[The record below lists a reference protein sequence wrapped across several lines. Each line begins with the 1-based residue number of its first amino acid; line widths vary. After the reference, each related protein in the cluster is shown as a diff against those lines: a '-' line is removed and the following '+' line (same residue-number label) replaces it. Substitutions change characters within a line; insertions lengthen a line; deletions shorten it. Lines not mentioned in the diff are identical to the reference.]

1 MKRSALIAGLLGL
14 LSLAVPAASQQ
25 NLLPQLSLDAA
36 GACRQL
42 SVRDRDSNAM
52 VPMGCLS
59 GGKWRLPPNGLA
71 PLPEGETT
79 LGGAFASRQKVF
91 RYDPRVYG
99 ATCNGSGAG
108 DDNGI
113 ASVLS
118 AIQAIGGGALLI
130 PGKCVISQPK
140 TVTGVPVAVV
150 GDGLA
155 VSQLIGSASFPAGN
169 KFLLRI
175 DIMNGSDGTV
185 SVNGVSFRT
194 LQAEVASGLEI
205 EAIQSNLEER
215 VQISHTE
222 FRGVDP
228 GAHGFAYGIRLRNVN
243 TPKVS
248 NVTITGRQSGGGG
261 PAALTNMDA
270 CFDIVNTLPGMT
282 NYVFSDTRCNAAK
295 RAYSVAGYMEGL
307 YCGRCINVAVGYG
320 WYMRPGQQTPLV
332 NIFSSHT
339 DFFNAAVDIADF
351 TQGAYYGNLFYHRAD
366 STANGVCYQM
376 LRVKESQILGGECV
390 NYADTTSLVGV
401 QWSASNDNIVGD
413 MILSKVNT
421 GIVNLNGSAG
431 NVYRRGRWINV
442 PSGAGEHGN
451 GGDNSN
457 VCIGY
462 NAAC

>member
-1 MKRSALIAGLLGL
+1 MRKLILAAL
-14 LSLAVPAASQQ
+14 LALATWPVYGQALPKPSYRAIILPDNDQGSVGDTSGMSVRLTPGP
-25 NLLPQLSLDAA
+25 LLP
-36 GACRQL
+36 
-42 SVRDRDSNAM
+42 
-52 VPMGCLS
+52 
-59 GGKWRLPPNGLA
+59 GGYLKI
-71 PLPEGETT
+71 PE
-79 LGGAFASRQKVF
+79 AFAQIQARTQRVF
-91 RYDPRVYG
+91 RFDPRVYG
-99 ATCNGSGAG
+99 ATCNGNGTG
-108 DDNGI
+108 DDPGFNGAI
-113 ASVLS
+113 AALQT
-118 AIQAIGGGALLI
+118 AGGGALLI
-130 PGKCVISQPK
+130 PGKWVISQPK

-155 VSQLIGSASFPAGN
+155 VSQLIGSDSFPAGN

-228 GAHGFAYGIRLRNVN
+228 GQHGFNNGLRLRNVN

-248 NVTITGRQSGGGG
+248 NVTVTGRQSSSGG
-261 PAALTNMDA
+261 PAGLTNMDV

-295 RAYSVAGYMEGL
+295 RAYNLSGYMEGL
-307 YCGRCINVAVGYG
+307 YCGRCINVAVGFG
-320 WYMRPGQQTPLV
+320 WFLRPGQQTPLI

-339 DFFNAAVDIADF
+339 DFFNAAVDITDI

-366 STANGVCYQM
+366 ATTNGVCYQM
-376 LRVKESQILGGECV
+376 TRVKESQVLGGECV

-401 QWSASNDNIVGD
+401 AWSASSDNIVGD
-413 MILSKVNT
+413 MILSKVDT
-421 GIVNLNGSAG
+421 GVTNLGGSTG

-442 PSGAGEHGN
+442 KQGAREHGN
-451 GGDNSN
+451 GGDSSN

>member
-1 MKRSALIAGLLGL
+1 MLRPVLIAGLLGFPWFV
-14 LSLAVPAASQQ
+14 VPVASQQ

-42 SVRDRDSNAM
+42 SVRDRDTDAL

-59 GGKWRLPPNGLA
+59 AGKWRLPSNGVTV
-71 PLPEGETT
+71 LPEGEAT
-79 LGGAFASRQKVF
+79 LGNAFASRQKVF
-91 RYDPRVYG
+91 RFDPRVYG
-99 ATCNGSGAG
+99 ATCNGSGVG
-108 DDNGI
+108 DDDGL
-113 ASVLS
+113 ATALS
-118 AIQAIGGGALLI
+118 ALQAVGGGALLL
-130 PGKCVISQPK
+130 PGRCVISQPK
-140 TVTGVPVAVV
+140 TLTGVPIAIV

-155 VSQLIGSASFPAGN
+155 VSQLVGSASFPTGGR
-169 KFLLRI
+169 FLLRI
-175 DIMNGSDGTV
+175 DIRNGSDATV
-185 SVNGVSFRT
+185 SVSGVSFRT
-194 LQAEVASGLEI
+194 LQAENANGLQI
-205 EAIQSNLEER
+205 EAVQSNLEER

-228 GAHGFAYGIRLRNVN
+228 GLHGFSYGVQFKNVN

-248 NVTITGRQSGGGG
+248 NVTVTGRQSANGG
-261 PAALTNMDA
+261 PASLTNMDV
-270 CFDIVNTLPGMT
+270 CFDIANTLPGMT

-295 RAYSVAGYMEGL
+295 RAYNLSGYMEGL
-307 YCGRCINVAVGYG
+307 YCGRCINVAVGFG
-320 WYMRPGQQTPLV
+320 WFLRPGVQTPLI

-366 STANGVCYQM
+366 ATANGVCYQM
-376 LRVKESQILGGECV
+376 ERVKESQILGGECV
-390 NYADTTSLVGV
+390 NYANATSLAAVV
-401 QWSASNDNIVGD
+401 WSASSDNIVGD

-421 GIVNLNGSAG
+421 GVVNLNGSTG

-442 PSGAGEHGN
+442 PAGAGEHGN
-451 GGDNSN
+451 GGDRAN